1 MAKKNYE
8 NFPLSLAFFDAL
20 PVLFF
25 GIAVLLIAIRFE
37 NILFITGAFLCTL
50 AGLGKVIWKIIIA
63 GTRKDIVWMNRQLRV
78 LMPVGFLLIFSRPLA
93 RQRHHSSGGTVAE
106 DMHFSHGSV
115 FQYHRDQHDLY
126 ECVCRKTGWH
136 KTPLQLDRAD
146 HQRHCTG
153 MLPAGGAQS
162 PLDCPHHMPIRSSCC
177 ICSFVS

>member
-78 LMPVGFLLIFSRPLA
+78 LMPVA
-93 RQRHHSSGGTVAE
+93 QASGKAE
-106 DMHFSHGSV
+106 APFI
-115 FQYHRDQHDLY
+115 
-126 ECVCRKTGWH
+126 W
-136 KTPLQLDRAD
+136 
-146 HQRHCTG
+146 RHCG
-153 MLPAGGAQS
+153 RRYALFPRLCFSVS
-162 PLDCPHHMPIRSSCC
+162 P
-177 ICSFVS
+177 

>member
-78 LMPVGFLLIFSRPLA
+78 LMPVGFLLIFSGLWQGREAIHPAALWQKICTFPTA
-93 RQRHHSSGGTVAE
+93 LFFSITVIS
-106 DMHFSHGSV
+106 MICMSV
-115 FQYHRDQHDLY
+115 FA
-126 ECVCRKTGWH
+126 VK
-136 KTPLQLDRAD
+136 LDGTKLRSNWIEQITNAI
-146 HQRHCTG
+146 
-153 MLPAGGAQS
+153 AQGCFLLGVLS
-162 PLDCPHHMPIRSSCC
+162 LL
-177 ICSFVS
+177 

>member
-63 GTRKDIVWMNRQLRV
+63 RTQKDIVWMNRQLRV
-78 LMPVGFLLIFSRPLA
+78 LMPVGFLLIFAGLWQGRDIIHLSTLWQQICTFPTALFF
-93 RQRHHSSGGTVAE
+93 GITVVG
-106 DMHFSHGSV
+106 MVCMSV
-115 FQYHRDQHDLY
+115 FA
-126 ECVCRKTGWH
+126 VK
-136 KTPLQLDRAD
+136 LDGTKLRSNWIEQITNAI
-146 HQRHCTG
+146 
-153 MLPAGGAQS
+153 AQGCFLLGVLS
-162 PLDCPHHMPIRSSCC
+162 LL
-177 ICSFVS
+177 

>member
-78 LMPVGFLLIFSRPLA
+78 LMPVGFLLIFSGLWQGRGTIHLA
-93 RQRHHSSGGTVAE
+93 ALWQKICTFPTALFFGITVIG
-106 DMHFSHGSV
+106 MICMSV
-115 FQYHRDQHDLY
+115 FA
-126 ECVCRKTGWH
+126 VK
-136 KTPLQLDRAD
+136 LDGTKLRSNWIEQIAN
-146 HQRHCTG
+146 
-153 MLPAGGAQS
+153 AIAQGCFLLGVLS
-162 PLDCPHHMPIRSSCC
+162 LL
-177 ICSFVS
+177 